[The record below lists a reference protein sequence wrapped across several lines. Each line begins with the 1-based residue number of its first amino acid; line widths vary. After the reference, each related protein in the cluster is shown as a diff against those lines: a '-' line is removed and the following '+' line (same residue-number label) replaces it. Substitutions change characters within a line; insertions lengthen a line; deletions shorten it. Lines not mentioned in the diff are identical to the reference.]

1 MNILIENGA
10 FGGTVRAPAS
20 KSAAHRLLICA
31 ALAQGETELECS
43 DVSKDIAA
51 TAHCLNA
58 LGARIERTENG
69 FSVIPVDFGR
79 LPEKAVCR
87 CGESGSTFRFLIP
100 VAAALGIDTDFLPEG
115 RLPQRPLSPL
125 YEELIVHGTRMSAQG
140 SVPFS
145 VRGKLTAG
153 DYALAANVS
162 SQFISGL
169 LFALPL
175 AEGESRI
182 RLTGKFES
190 RSYVDMTVGALR
202 LFGVPIG
209 FENDTYTLSGC
220 EYHTPGF
227 VRAEGD
233 WSNAAFWL
241 CAGVTG
247 SASVTVTGLSSDS
260 LQGDRAIVDILKD
273 FGARIETDCDRA
285 TVYPSQLRAIRI
297 NAENIP
303 DLVPV
308 LAVTACAAE
317 GETVIYNAARLRL
330 KESDRLNSVCALI
343 RSLGGEA
350 RETDDGLVITGKIL
364 SGGVCDSFGDHRI
377 AMSAAVASI
386 QCGGNVTV
394 TGAEAV
400 GKSYPRFWAD
410 FAALGGRIKNGYWI
424 MNNQIDH

>member
-1 MNILIENGA
+1 MNIRIENSIR
-10 FGGTVRAPAS
+10 GGCVRAPAS

-31 ALAQGETELECS
+31 ALADGPTVLECRDIS
-43 DVSKDIAA
+43 NDIAA
-51 TAHCLNA
+51 TAGCLAA

-69 FSVIPVDFGR
+69 FFVTPIDRKR
-79 LPEKAVCR
+79 LPASAACT
-87 CGESGSTFRFLIP
+87 CGESGSTLRFLLP
-100 VAAALGIDTDFLPEG
+100 VAAALGADADFYPEG
-115 RLPQRPLSPL
+115 RLPSRPLSPL
-125 YEELIVHGTRMSAQG
+125 YEEMVAHGVKLSPQG

-153 DYALAANVS
+153 DYTVAADVS

-175 AEGESRI
+175 VPGESKI
-182 RLTGKFES
+182 HLTGKFES
-190 RSYVDMTVGALR
+190 RSYVDMTVDALR
-202 LFGVPIG
+202 RFGVRIG
-209 FENDTYTLSGC
+209 FENNTYSVHGG
-220 EYHTPGF
+220 EYRTPGN

-241 CAGVTG
+241 CAAAAGEDP
-247 SASVTVTGLSSDS
+247 VTVTGLNSGS

-273 FGARIETDCDRA
+273 FGAHVELADDSV
-285 TVYPSQLRAIRI
+285 TVYPSDLRGMRI

-308 LAVTACAAE
+308 LAVTACAAA

-330 KESDRLNSVCALI
+330 KESDRLNAVCALI
-343 RSLGGEA
+343 RALGGEA
-350 RETDDGLVITGKIL
+350 EETPDGLRISGKKL

-377 AMSAAVASI
+377 AMSAAVASA

-400 GKSYPRFWAD
+400 SKSYPRFWEDLAL
-410 FAALGGRIKNGYWI
+410 LGGSFTSEK
-424 MNNQIDH
+424 

>member
-10 FGGTVRAPAS
+10 FVGTVRAPAS

-31 ALAQGETELECS
+31 ALADNPTELECPDAS
-43 DVSKDIAA
+43 DDINA
-51 TAHCLNA
+51 TVDCLNA

-125 YEELIVHGTRMSAQG
+125 YEELTAHGTRLSAQG

-202 LFGVPIG
+202 SFGVPVG
-209 FENDTYTLSGC
+209 FENDTYTVSGG

-241 CAGVTG
+241 CAGATG

-260 LQGDRAIVDILKD
+260 LQGALTVFDILKD
-273 FGARIETDCDRA
+273 FGARVEHYGDSV
-285 TVYPSQLRAIRI
+285 TVYPSDLHGISI

-308 LAVTACAAE
+308 LAVTACAAT

-350 RETDDGLVITGKIL
+350 RETTDGLIVNGKKL
-364 SGGVCDSFGDHRI
+364 SGGACDSFGDHRI

-400 GKSYPRFWAD
+400 GKSYPRFWED
-410 FAALGGRIKNGYWI
+410 FALLGGSFTSEK
-424 MNNQIDH
+424 